1 MNLHRRVRRLRGKAS
16 EHFCVRCNAPAREW
30 AQINGTDGKDPW
42 ADYVSM
48 CISCHRRYDF
58 TENTRAALSR
68 AMTPERRAEL
78 SERTKQLMAEGKM
91 GWAAY
96 NERLKA
102 G

>member
-1 MNLHRRVRRLRGKAS
+1 
-16 EHFCVRCNAPAREW
+16 
-30 AQINGTDGKDPW
+30 
-42 ADYVSM
+42 M